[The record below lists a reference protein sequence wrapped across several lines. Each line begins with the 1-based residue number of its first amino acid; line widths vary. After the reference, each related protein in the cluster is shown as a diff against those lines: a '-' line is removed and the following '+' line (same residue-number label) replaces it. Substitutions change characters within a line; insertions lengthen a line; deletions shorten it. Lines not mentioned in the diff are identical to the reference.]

1 MPQPSPAALARAEA
15 LWQELRPQVA
25 TALEKMSPA
34 QVGLTFDEI
43 EAQSASVGDLIA
55 RVLMHEAVSRQ
66 AAVSE
71 AEVERAKQAALS
83 EAGSLAGKL
92 RAAALKVKRVRDKP
106 CTLATVR
113 GPVPLEREYLYF
125 PELNTGVFP
134 PRCTP

>member
-1 MPQPSPAALARAEA
+1 MHQGIGLPDSKNKPSSQQGAKQIR
-15 LWQELRPQVA
+15 
-25 TALEKMSPA
+25 
-34 QVGLTFDEI
+34 LTFDEI